1 MRWWLTRCGLLS
13 KKQKQCAF
21 EEVERG
27 NCWIAISLAQASG
40 LILAARVGKHTDNLL
55 AALLH
60 STEGKT
66 DGQKWST
73 DGWGGSERVLPSLVE
88 HHQESYTEV
97 YAHQW
102 DSAAA
107 NRTISSAAE

>member
-1 MRWWLTRCGLLS
+1 MVFRP

-27 NCWIAISLAQASG
+27 DCWIAISLAQARG

-66 DGQKWST
+66 DGLKWST
-73 DGWGGSERVLPSLVE
+73 DVKSSGGSIPP
-88 HHQESYTEV
+88 ESFTTGE
-97 YAHQW
+97 AMNGCCHLK
-102 DSAAA
+102 
-107 NRTISSAAE
+107 